1 MQASIR
7 TLDPLRVLSE
17 EERREHLDA
26 YRRFLAARDGDADL
40 EARTLSRREPR
51 MRAIESSPV
60 AWRGEIDEAGF
71 RRCLAGERDT
81 RLDPRTEWVLAA
93 AKANEGERY
102 GVEIEIGRYL
112 ARGGFPGI
120 RDPLLMRYVLMQE
133 SYHCRILVELC
144 RTCGIGFEPQPPGWT
159 NRALLALI
167 GALPGGLRWI
177 PVMAGEIVGT
187 AVFRLLHANLGL
199 FADDPAVHARLRDL
213 IREIWLDEVLHVAYL
228 RAHLGPAGLAAV
240 RLTIPEVARAV
251 LRDVPQL
258 RSLGCTRQSILDDL
272 KGGIEIPAEIDWLAP
287 DAMGIPHFAVAQ
299 PAGS

>member
-1 MQASIR
+1 MYTVP
-7 TLDPLRVLSE
+7 TLDPLRVLGDA
-17 EERREHLDA
+17 ERRAHLAA
-26 YRRFLAARDGDADL
+26 YQRFLCARDGDADL
-40 EARTLSRREPR
+40 EARTLSRRELR

-60 AWRGEIDEAGF
+60 VWRGAIDEAGF
-71 RRCLAGERDT
+71 RRCLAGERGT

-102 GVEIEIGRYL
+102 GVDIEIRRYL
-112 ARGGFPGI
+112 ERGGFPGV

-144 RTCGIGFEPQPPGWT
+144 RTCGLAFEAHEPGWM
-159 NRALLALI
+159 NRALLVLI
-167 GALPGGLRWI
+167 GALPGALRWI

-199 FADDPAVHARLRDL
+199 FAEDPAVHARLRDL

-228 RAHLGPAGLAAV
+228 RAHLGGAALAAV
-240 RLTIPEVARAV
+240 RLMIPQVARAV

-258 RSLGCTRQSILDDL
+258 RSLGCTAARILAEL
-272 KGGIEIPAEIDWLAP
+272 RNGIEIPAEIDWLEP
-287 DAMGIPHFAVAQ
+287 DAVHAPAEGVAQ
-299 PAGS
+299 LVGA